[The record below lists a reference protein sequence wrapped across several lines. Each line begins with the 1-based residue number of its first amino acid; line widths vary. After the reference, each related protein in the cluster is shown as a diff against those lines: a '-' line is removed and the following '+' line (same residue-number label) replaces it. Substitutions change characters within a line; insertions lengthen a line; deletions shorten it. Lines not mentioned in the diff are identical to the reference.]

1 MPPAPTMPGQLFLE
15 QSAFVFAR
23 PGPMDQTARNELQTT
38 LQVHMHSYKYM
49 YALMEKKI
57 YVYRHTDISK
67 NIQNIILIYNINK
80 IK

>member
-1 MPPAPTMPGQLFLE
+1 MPGQLFLE

-49 YALMEKKI
+49 YALMEKK
-57 YVYRHTDISK
+57 
-67 NIQNIILIYNINK
+67 NICI
-80 IK
+80 